1 MGLNN
6 KRAVVA
12 KATVAGGVV
21 TALVAYYVGFSGG
34 PSREGPSPSAAK
46 AADTHRSPYGTVSA
60 DPLMAQSVELS
71 TSEFAQFKVEP
82 AAERV
87 FTIQREAVGTIDFNQ
102 EMSVAVFPP
111 VPGKII
117 TLLAKVGDDVK
128 KGTILYT
135 IDSPDL
141 TQAGSSLIA
150 AAGVL
155 KLTTHVLERDK
166 QLYDVQGI
174 SQKDLDQ
181 ATSDQQ
187 TAEGALR
194 AAREAV
200 RIFGKTDAEMDR
212 IIAERK
218 VDPVLV
224 VRSPISG
231 RVTARNA
238 APGLLAQPGN
248 APAPYTLA
256 DISTMWMVANVAE
269 TDFPLLRLGEK
280 VDVTV
285 KAYPGRVFRGAIVNI
300 GASVDPATHRILVR
314 SEIPDPKHELRPGM
328 FATYVIHTGQA
339 VRSVAVPLNGVIREG
354 DGAMTVWVT
363 TDRRHLVRRTVK
375 VGLQQDGF
383 AQIVE
388 GLRPRELVATEG
400 ALFLSNAV
408 TVASR

>member
-1 MGLNN
+1 
-6 KRAVVA
+6 
-12 KATVAGGVV
+12 
-21 TALVAYYVGFSGG
+21 
-34 PSREGPSPSAAK
+34 
-46 AADTHRSPYGTVSA
+46 
-60 DPLMAQSVELS
+60 MAQSVELS

-187 TAEGALR
+187 TAEGSLR

-212 IIAERK
+212 IIAEA
-218 VDPVLV
+218 
-224 VRSPISG
+224 RST
-231 RVTARNA
+231 RCWLCE
-238 APGLLAQPGN
+238 AP
-248 APAPYTLA
+248 
-256 DISTMWMVANVAE
+256 S
-269 TDFPLLRLGEK
+269 R
-280 VDVTV
+280 
-285 KAYPGRVFRGAIVNI
+285 
-300 GASVDPATHRILVR
+300 
-314 SEIPDPKHELRPGM
+314 
-328 FATYVIHTGQA
+328 
-339 VRSVAVPLNGVIREG
+339 
-354 DGAMTVWVT
+354 DG
-363 TDRRHLVRRTVK
+363 
-375 VGLQQDGF
+375 
-383 AQIVE
+383 
-388 GLRPRELVATEG
+388 
-400 ALFLSNAV
+400 
-408 TVASR
+408 